1 MTLWRKTTRY
11 YSDEYELRGLLN
23 ALAIAID
30 SEHINNV
37 GPGEALPYY
46 MGAAVLLNLLLNHE
60 EIRDQQALMSLFN
73 QTLRDEGIDIQMDKY
88 TE

>member
-23 ALAIAID
+23 AFAVAID
-30 SEHINNV
+30 SEQINNV
-37 GPGEALPYY
+37 GPGEAFPYY

-60 EIRDQQALMSLFN
+60 EIRDQQAMMSLFD
-73 QTLRDEGIDIQMDKY
+73 QTLRDEGIEIQTDKFN
-88 TE
+88 E